1 MENTSTPTHCPYC
14 ALQCGMNIT
23 PLPQGGVEVTERPDF
38 PVNRGALCGKGR
50 TAAQV
55 LSPALRLT
63 APLVREGGRLVEASW
78 PRALDLIAERLGAT
92 RERYGPDALGVF
104 GGGGLT
110 NEKAYAL
117 GKFARVVLG
126 TSQIDYNGR
135 FCMSSAAAAG
145 TKAFG
150 LDRGLP
156 FPLED
161 IPKTGCVILV
171 GSNLAETMPPSL
183 RFFTELREN
192 GGTLIVVDPRRTRTA
207 EQADLHLAP
216 RPGTDLALALGLL
229 HLVVA
234 EGRTDEE
241 YIRERTTGWEE
252 ARAAAMAHWPEH
264 VERITGVSVPELR
277 EAVRL
282 FCAPES
288 AMVLTARGPEQQSK
302 GTDTVGAWINLC
314 LATGRAGRPL
324 SGYGCL
330 TGQGNGQGGR
340 EHGQKADQL
349 PGYRKLDDPAA
360 RAHVAGV
367 WGVDPDALPG
377 PGRSAY
383 ELLDALGTDV
393 RALLLMG
400 SNPVVSA
407 PRAAHVEQRL
417 RSLDFLAVADVV
429 LSETAELADV
439 VLPVTQ
445 WAEETG
451 TTTSLE
457 GRVLLRRQAV
467 APPPGVHSDLYV
479 LHELADRL
487 GVEKG
492 FPTDPEEV
500 FEELRRASA
509 GGPAD
514 YSGITY
520 RRLAEENGV
529 FWPCP
534 EDSTGAGATPDGGA
548 AAPGGAADTAEG
560 AGTAGAEDGGA
571 AAAEDRSP
579 GGTEPG
585 TTVAVAGGPEGVSEG
600 AGAGTAQRA
609 STAGTA
615 VADGRTAPDAGSGMA
630 AGTDGTAAGARGG
643 SVAGAGGSLAVDG
656 EDAALDVLPDDPA
669 SEAVPGLTAL
679 APLAPLPG
687 RPTAAPGTTPDAQ
700 PGHPTTAPETTP
712 DAQPGHPTARTEAA
726 SDDRLVRTV
735 PRVVGGHPGTPRL
748 FLDRF
753 ATPDGRARFVPV
765 FHRATAEEPD
775 SEYPLLLTTGRVVSQ
790 YQSGAQTRRVAELN
804 AAAPGPFVELHPRLA
819 ARLGA
824 ADGDPVAVV
833 SRRGRAVAP
842 ARITPAIRPDTVF
855 MPFHWPGEGRANT
868 LTNPAL
874 DPTSRMPEF
883 KSCAVRV
890 EVLGP
895 GE

>member
-1 MENTSTPTHCPYC
+1 MPNSATPTHCPYC
-14 ALQCGMNIT
+14 ALQCGMNLT
-23 PLPQGGVEVTERPDF
+23 PAPDGTVEVSERADF

-50 TAAQV
+50 TAPAV
-55 LSPALRLT
+55 LSSRVRLT
-63 APLVREGGRLVEASW
+63 SPLVRSGGTLVPATWDE
-78 PRALDLIAERLGAT
+78 ALDRIAGELSRT
-92 RERYGPDALGVF
+92 RTEHGPDACGVF

-110 NEKAYAL
+110 NEKAYTL

-135 FCMSSAAAAG
+135 FCMSSAAAG
-145 TKAFG
+145 GMKAFG

-161 IPKTGCVILV
+161 IPKSGCVILV
-171 GSNLAETMPPSL
+171 GSNPAETMPPSL

-207 EQADLHLAP
+207 EQADLHLMP

-234 EGRTDEE
+234 EGRTDEA
-241 YIRERTTGWEE
+241 YIAERTAGWED
-252 ARAAAMAHWPEH
+252 ARAAAMAHWPEY
-264 VERITGVSVPELR
+264 VERITGVPVPQLR
-277 EAVRL
+277 ETVRL
-282 FCAPES
+282 FCEPES

-302 GTDTVGAWINLC
+302 GTDTVSAWINLC
-314 LATGRAGRPL
+314 LATGRAGRPF

-360 RAHVAGV
+360 RAHVAEV
-367 WGVDPDALPG
+367 WGVDPDSLPG

-383 ELLDALGTDV
+383 ELLDALGTDIKS
-393 RALLLMG
+393 LLLMG

-407 PRAAHVEQRL
+407 PHAAHVEERI
-417 RSLDFLAVADVV
+417 RSLDFLAVCDVV
-429 LSETAELADV
+429 LSETAALADV

-451 TTTSLE
+451 TTTNLE
-457 GRVLLRRQAV
+457 GRVLLRRQAIT
-467 APPPGVHSDLYV
+467 PPDGIRGDLEV
-479 LHELADRL
+479 MHELADRL

-534 EDSTGAGATPDGGA
+534 MPEKDVP
-548 AAPGGAADTAEG
+548 
-560 AGTAGAEDGGA
+560 AGAED
-571 AAAEDRSP
+571 
-579 GGTEPG
+579 
-585 TTVAVAGGPEGVSEG
+585 V
-600 AGAGTAQRA
+600 
-609 STAGTA
+609 
-615 VADGRTAPDAGSGMA
+615 
-630 AGTDGTAAGARGG
+630 
-643 SVAGAGGSLAVDG
+643 
-656 EDAALDVLPDDPA
+656 
-669 SEAVPGLTAL
+669 
-679 APLAPLPG
+679 
-687 RPTAAPGTTPDAQ
+687 
-700 PGHPTTAPETTP
+700 
-712 DAQPGHPTARTEAA
+712 
-726 SDDRLVRTV
+726 
-735 PRVVGGHPGTPRL
+735 HPGTARL

-765 FHRATAEEPD
+765 SHRAIAEEPD
-775 SEYPLLLTTGRVVSQ
+775 EEYPVLLTTGRVVAQ
-790 YQSGAQTRRVAELN
+790 YQSGAQTRRVDELN

-819 ARLGA
+819 ERLGA
-824 ADGDPVAVV
+824 AEGDPVAVV

-842 ARITPAIRPDTVF
+842 ARITLGIRPDTVF
-855 MPFHWPGEGRANT
+855 MPFHWYGEGRANT

-883 KSCAVRV
+883 KACAVRV
-890 EVLGP
+890 ETV
-895 GE
+895 ER

>member
-1 MENTSTPTHCPYC
+1 MKTASTPTHCPYC
-14 ALQCGMNIT
+14 ALQCGMN
-23 PLPQGGVEVTERPDF
+23 LSSSPQGGVEVQERADF

-50 TAAQV
+50 TAPAV
-55 LSPALRLT
+55 LSSSVRLT
-63 APLVREGGRLVEASW
+63 SPLVRSGGTLVPATWDE
-78 PRALDLIAERLGAT
+78 ALDRIVEGLGAA
-92 RERYGPDALGVF
+92 RDAHGPDACGVF

-161 IPKTGCVILV
+161 IPRTGCVILV

-183 RFFTELREN
+183 RFFNELREN
-192 GGTLIVVDPRRTRTA
+192 GGTLIVIDPRRTKTA

-234 EGRTDEE
+234 EGRVDEE
-241 YIRERTTGWEE
+241 YVRDRTVGWED
-252 ARAAAMAHWPEH
+252 ARAAAMAHWPEY
-264 VERITGVSVPELR
+264 VERITGVSVPQLR

-282 FCAPES
+282 FCEPEA

-302 GTDTVGAWINLC
+302 GTDTVSAWINLC
-314 LATGRAGRPL
+314 LATGRVGRPR

-349 PGYRKLDDPAA
+349 PGYRKLTDPAA
-360 RAHVAGV
+360 RRHVAEV
-367 WGVDPDALPG
+367 WGVDPDSLPG

-383 ELLDALGTDV
+383 ELLDALGTDI

-407 PRAAHVEQRL
+407 PRAAHVEERV
-417 RSLDFLAVADVV
+417 RSLDFLAVCDVV
-429 LSETAELADV
+429 LSETAALADV

-445 WAEETG
+445 WAEESG
-451 TTTSLE
+451 TTTNLE
-457 GRVLLRRQAV
+457 GRVLLRRRAV
-467 APPPGVHSDLYV
+467 SPPEGVRSDLEV
-479 LHELADRL
+479 MHELAARL

-492 FPTDPEEV
+492 FPTEPEEV

-509 GGPAD
+509 GGLAD

-534 EDSTGAGATPDGGA
+534 
-548 AAPGGAADTAEG
+548 
-560 AGTAGAEDGGA
+560 
-571 AAAEDRSP
+571 
-579 GGTEPG
+579 
-585 TTVAVAGGPEGVSEG
+585 
-600 AGAGTAQRA
+600 
-609 STAGTA
+609 
-615 VADGRTAPDAGSGMA
+615 ADGSGDAEA
-630 AGTDGTAAGARGG
+630 
-643 SVAGAGGSLAVDG
+643 
-656 EDAALDVLPDDPA
+656 A
-669 SEAVPGLTAL
+669 SEA
-679 APLAPLPG
+679 
-687 RPTAAPGTTPDAQ
+687 RPAD
-700 PGHPTTAPETTP
+700 
-712 DAQPGHPTARTEAA
+712 
-726 SDDRLVRTV
+726 V
-735 PRVVGGHPGTPRL
+735 HPGTPRL

-753 ATPDGRARFVPV
+753 ATEDSRARFAPV
-765 FHRATAEEPD
+765 THRAAAEEPD
-775 SEYPLLLTTGRVVSQ
+775 DEYPVLLTTGRVVAQ
-790 YQSGAQTRRVAELN
+790 YQSGAQTRRVDELN

-824 ADGDPVAVV
+824 AEGDPVAVV

-842 ARITPAIRPDTVF
+842 ARITAGIRPDTVF

-883 KSCAVRV
+883 KVCAVRV
-890 EVLGP
+890 EAV
-895 GE
+895 EAVEA

>member
-1 MENTSTPTHCPYC
+1 MNLTPVPD
-14 ALQCGMNIT
+14 
-23 PLPQGGVEVTERPDF
+23 GGVEVTERADF

-50 TAAQV
+50 TAHQV
-55 LSPALRLT
+55 LSSRVRLT
-63 APLVREGGRLVEASW
+63 SPLVRSEGKLVPATWEE
-78 PRALDLIAERLGAT
+78 ALDRIAGELRRT
-92 RERYGPDALGVF
+92 RAEHGPDACGVF

-110 NEKAYAL
+110 NEKAYTL

-135 FCMSSAAAAG
+135 FCMSSAAAG
-145 TKAFG
+145 GIKAFG

-171 GSNLAETMPPSL
+171 GSNPAETMPPSM
-183 RFFTELREN
+183 RFFNELREN
-192 GGTLIVVDPRRTRTA
+192 GGTLIVIDPRRTKTA
-207 EQADLHLAP
+207 EQADLHLMP

-234 EGRTDEE
+234 EGRVDEA
-241 YIRERTTGWEE
+241 YVDERTAGWEE
-252 ARAAAMAHWPEH
+252 ARAAAMAHWPEY
-264 VERITGVSVPELR
+264 VERITGVPVPQLR
-277 EAVRL
+277 ETVRM
-282 FCAPES
+282 FCEPEA

-314 LATGRAGRPL
+314 LATGRAGRPF

-360 RAHVAGV
+360 RRHVAEV
-367 WGVDPDALPG
+367 WGVEPDSLPG

-383 ELLDALGTDV
+383 ELLDALGVDI

-407 PRAAHVEQRL
+407 PRAAHIEERIK
-417 RSLDFLAVADVV
+417 SLDFLAVCDVV
-429 LSETAELADV
+429 LSETAALADV

-451 TTTSLE
+451 TTTNLE
-457 GRVLLRRQAV
+457 GRVLLRRKAIT
-467 APPPGVHSDLYV
+467 PPEGVRSDLEV
-479 LHELADRL
+479 MHELADRL

-534 EDSTGAGATPDGGA
+534 
-548 AAPGGAADTAEG
+548 AAD
-560 AGTAGAEDGGA
+560 
-571 AAAEDRSP
+571 
-579 GGTEPG
+579 
-585 TTVAVAGGPEGVSEG
+585 
-600 AGAGTAQRA
+600 
-609 STAGTA
+609 
-615 VADGRTAPDAGSGMA
+615 AD
-630 AGTDGTAAGARGG
+630 
-643 SVAGAGGSLAVDG
+643 
-656 EDAALDVLPDDPA
+656 
-669 SEAVPGLTAL
+669 
-679 APLAPLPG
+679 
-687 RPTAAPGTTPDAQ
+687 
-700 PGHPTTAPETTP
+700 
-712 DAQPGHPTARTEAA
+712 TEA
-726 SDDRLVRTV
+726 
-735 PRVVGGHPGTPRL
+735 GHPGTPRL

-765 FHRATAEEPD
+765 SHRASAEEPD
-775 SEYPLLLTTGRVVSQ
+775 EEYPVLLTTGRVVAQ
-790 YQSGAQTRRVAELN
+790 YQSGAQTRRVDELN

-824 ADGDPVAVV
+824 AEGDPVAVV

-842 ARITPAIRPDTVF
+842 ARITTGIRPDTVF

-883 KSCAVRV
+883 KACAVRLETV
-890 EVLGP
+890 KP
-895 GE
+895 

>member
-1 MENTSTPTHCPYC
+1 MQSTVTPTHCPYC
-14 ALQCGMNIT
+14 ALQCGMNLT
-23 PLPQGGVEVTERPDF
+23 PAPDGTVEVSERADF

-50 TAAQV
+50 TAAAV
-55 LSPALRLT
+55 LAPGVRLT
-63 APLVREGGRLVEASW
+63 SPLVRDEGGTLVPASW
-78 PRALDLIAERLGAT
+78 DEALDRIAAGLGRT
-92 RERYGPDALGVF
+92 RAHYGPDALGVF

-110 NEKAYAL
+110 NEKAYTL

-145 TKAFG
+145 IKAFG

-161 IPKTGCVILV
+161 IPKSGCVILV

-192 GGTLIVVDPRRTRTA
+192 GGTLIVIDPRRTKTA

-229 HLVVA
+229 HLVIA
-234 EGRTDEE
+234 EGRVDED
-241 YIRERTTGWEE
+241 YVGERTVGWEE
-252 ARAAAMAHWPEH
+252 ARAAAMAHWPEY
-264 VERITGVSVPELR
+264 VERITGVSVPQLR
-277 EAVRL
+277 ETVRL
-282 FCAPES
+282 FCEPES

-360 RAHVAGV
+360 RAHVAEV
-367 WGVDPDALPG
+367 WGVDPDSLPG

-383 ELLDALGTDV
+383 ELLDALGTDIKS
-393 RALLLMG
+393 LLLMA

-407 PRAAHVEQRL
+407 PRAAHIEERI
-417 RSLDFLAVADVV
+417 RSLDFLAVCDVV
-429 LSETAELADV
+429 LSETAALADV

-451 TTTSLE
+451 TTTNLE
-457 GRVLLRRQAV
+457 GRVLLRRRAV
-467 APPPGVHSDLYV
+467 TPPDGIRSDLEV
-479 LHELADRL
+479 LHELAARL

-509 GGPAD
+509 GGAAD

-520 RRLAEENGV
+520 RRLAEEDGV

-534 EDSTGAGATPDGGA
+534 AEAVEEAAGPGSPEGPGSPSGADGQGGRSA
-548 AAPGGAADTAEG
+548 VTESGVDPAPGPAERPLPAEPAEPEG
-560 AGTAGAEDGGA
+560 A
-571 AAAEDRSP
+571 
-579 GGTEPG
+579 
-585 TTVAVAGGPEGVSEG
+585 AGGP
-600 AGAGTAQRA
+600 
-609 STAGTA
+609 
-615 VADGRTAPDAGSGMA
+615 
-630 AGTDGTAAGARGG
+630 GARG
-643 SVAGAGGSLAVDG
+643 S
-656 EDAALDVLPDDPA
+656 A
-669 SEAVPGLTAL
+669 S
-679 APLAPLPG
+679 G
-687 RPTAAPGTTPDAQ
+687 RPAVAADGP
-700 PGHPTTAPETTP
+700 AP
-712 DAQPGHPTARTEAA
+712 
-726 SDDRLVRTV
+726 V
-735 PRVVGGHPGTPRL
+735 HPGTPRL

-765 FHRATAEEPD
+765 SHRATAEEPD
-775 SEYPLLLTTGRVVSQ
+775 DEYPVLLTTGRVVAQ

-824 ADGDPVAVV
+824 AEGDPVAVV

-842 ARITPAIRPDTVF
+842 ARITDAIRPDTVF

-883 KSCAVRV
+883 KACAVRLETV
-890 EVLGP
+890 ET
-895 GE
+895 

>member
-1 MENTSTPTHCPYC
+1 MQNTATPTHCPYC
-14 ALQCGMNIT
+14 ALQCGMNLT
-23 PLPQGGVEVTERPDF
+23 PTPDGTVEVSERADF

-50 TAAQV
+50 TAPAV
-55 LSPALRLT
+55 LARNVRLT
-63 APLVREGGRLVEASW
+63 SPLVRDEGGTLVPASW
-78 PRALDLIAERLGAT
+78 DEALDRIAAGLGRT
-92 RERYGPDALGVF
+92 RAEHGPDAVGVF

-110 NEKAYAL
+110 NEKAYTL

-145 TKAFG
+145 IKAFG

-161 IPKTGCVILV
+161 IPKSGCVILV

-183 RFFTELREN
+183 RFFTELKEN

-229 HLVVA
+229 HLVIA
-234 EGRTDEE
+234 EGRVDEE
-241 YIRERTTGWEE
+241 YVAERTAGWED
-252 ARAAAMAHWPEH
+252 ARAAAMAHWPEY

-277 EAVRL
+277 ETVRL

-360 RAHVAGV
+360 RAHVAEV
-367 WGVDPDALPG
+367 WGVDPDSLPG

-383 ELLDALGTDV
+383 ELLDALGTDI
-393 RALLLMG
+393 RSLLLMA

-407 PRAAHVEQRL
+407 PRAAHVEERI
-417 RSLDFLAVADVV
+417 RSLDFLAVCDVV
-429 LSETAELADV
+429 LSETAALADV

-457 GRVLLRRQAV
+457 GRVLLRRRAIT
-467 APPPGVHSDLYV
+467 PPDGVRSDLEV
-479 LHELADRL
+479 LHELAARL

-534 EDSTGAGATPDGGA
+534 
-548 AAPGGAADTAEG
+548 AE
-560 AGTAGAEDGGA
+560 AEPV
-571 AAAEDRSP
+571 E
-579 GGTEPG
+579 
-585 TTVAVAGGPEGVSEG
+585 
-600 AGAGTAQRA
+600 
-609 STAGTA
+609 
-615 VADGRTAPDAGSGMA
+615 
-630 AGTDGTAAGARGG
+630 
-643 SVAGAGGSLAVDG
+643 DG
-656 EDAALDVLPDDPA
+656 EDALLDAPLPDDPA
-669 SEAVPGLTAL
+669 RQ
-679 APLAPLPG
+679 AP
-687 RPTAAPGTTPDAQ
+687 
-700 PGHPTTAPETTP
+700 
-712 DAQPGHPTARTEAA
+712 
-726 SDDRLVRTV
+726 S
-735 PRVVGGHPGTPRL
+735 GHPGTPRL

-765 FHRATAEEPD
+765 SHRAIAEEPD
-775 SEYPLLLTTGRVVSQ
+775 DEYPVLLTTGRVVAQ

-804 AAAPGPFVELHPRLA
+804 AAAPGPFVEIHPRLA

-824 ADGDPVAVV
+824 AEGDPVAVV

-842 ARITPAIRPDTVF
+842 ARITGAIRPDTVF

-883 KSCAVRV
+883 KACAVRLETV
-890 EVLGP
+890 ER
-895 GE
+895 

>member
-1 MENTSTPTHCPYC
+1 MHIPGAVAATATATHCPYC
-14 ALQCGMNIT
+14 ALQCGMNLR
-23 PLPQGGVEVTERPDF
+23 PEPGGAGVAVEERPDF

-50 TAAQV
+50 TAPAV
-55 LSPALRLT
+55 LSSRVRLT
-63 APLVREGGRLVEASW
+63 EPLVRTHAGTLEPATWEE
-78 PRALDLIAERLGAT
+78 ALDAVAAGLARTGRA
-92 RERYGPDALGVF
+92 YGPDAVGVF

-117 GKFARVVLG
+117 GKFARVALR

-135 FCMSSAAAAG
+135 FCMSSAAAAHQR
-145 TKAFG
+145 AFG

-161 IPKTGCVILV
+161 IPRTGCVILV
-171 GSNLAETMPPSL
+171 GSNLAETMPPAL
-183 RFFTELREN
+183 RYLTELKAN
-192 GGTLIVVDPRRTRTA
+192 GGTLIVIDPRRTRTA

-241 YIRERTTGWEE
+241 FIATRTTGWEE
-252 ARAAAMAHWPEH
+252 ARAAAMAHWPEL

-277 EAVRL
+277 RAVEM
-282 FCAPES
+282 FCAPET

-349 PGYRKLDDPAA
+349 PGYRKLTDPAA

-367 WGVDPDALPG
+367 WGVDPDTLPG

-400 SNPVVSA
+400 SNPLVSA
-407 PRAAHVEQRL
+407 PRAAHIEDRI

-429 LSETAELADV
+429 LSETAALADV

-451 TTTSLE
+451 TTTNLE
-457 GRVLLRRQAV
+457 GRVLLRRQALT
-467 APPPGVHSDLYV
+467 PPPGVRSDLEV
-479 LHELADRL
+479 LHGLAARL

-492 FPTDPEEV
+492 FPTAPEEV

-514 YSGITY
+514 YSGISY
-520 RRLAEENGV
+520 ARIEAEAGV

-534 EDSTGAGATPDGGA
+534 QD
-548 AAPGGAADTAEG
+548 
-560 AGTAGAEDGGA
+560 
-571 AAAEDRSP
+571 SP
-579 GGTEPG
+579 G
-585 TTVAVAGGPEGVSEG
+585 
-600 AGAGTAQRA
+600 Q
-609 STAGTA
+609 
-615 VADGRTAPDAGSGMA
+615 
-630 AGTDGTAAGARGG
+630 
-643 SVAGAGGSLAVDG
+643 
-656 EDAALDVLPDDPA
+656 
-669 SEAVPGLTAL
+669 
-679 APLAPLPG
+679 
-687 RPTAAPGTTPDAQ
+687 
-700 PGHPTTAPETTP
+700 
-712 DAQPGHPTARTEAA
+712 
-726 SDDRLVRTV
+726 
-735 PRVVGGHPGTPRL
+735 PRL

-753 ATPDGRARFVPV
+753 ATDDGRARFVPV
-765 FHRATAEEPD
+765 SHREAGEVPD
-775 SEYPLLLTTGRVVSQ
+775 AQYPVLLTTGRVVAQ
-790 YQSGAQTRRVAELN
+790 YQSGAQTRRVDELN

-819 ARLGA
+819 ARIGA
-824 ADGDPVAVV
+824 VDGSPLAVT

-842 ARITPAIRPDTVF
+842 ARITDAIRADTVF

-874 DPTSRMPEF
+874 DPVSRMPEF
-883 KSCAVRV
+883 KVCAVRV
-890 EVLGP
+890 EP
-895 GE
+895 A